1 MPQTSVNAN
10 ELFLGYLSSLD
21 EDYYYFIASNILGKI
36 TSPFN
41 KQTLNRKILSFFLN
55 PENLNAQISS
65 MDEREKQMLA
75 ITCIL
80 NGAQES
86 QFLAFCSEMP
96 YYVLS
101 LKLEN
106 LCDRLLLFKIQK
118 DYVLN
123 PLLKS
128 YIESFITSSIAK
140 IEKKENVPF
149 GEGNTARAVFNL
161 LINGS
166 VPQREA
172 NLHHFIKSGRL
183 ELIFPK
189 FKEKQI
195 VQVFELYKN
204 LALKTRSIE
213 RNGEHPTLHLE
224 KCRKTLEQNSFNL
237 NMHTIEAKNGEDSAL
252 ACCKA
257 LAVIRAFPTI
267 SSNFANLINSL
278 HPSVQASDLL
288 EDLKALGM
296 VYNNKNMVFFNE
308 SMLNQDIERSELTI
322 STDLTVSYYGAPKA
336 TDILFLFA
344 NIQTCDNLVVY
355 TITKDSFA
363 RGLDLGLS
371 KKTIENYLNNDLV
384 NAYLDQWEKSVSRIK
399 LYDGIVL
406 NCTNEVGII
415 VKGIAEISDHIM
427 KEFSEN
433 LFLMRKSTLNSW
445 GKVLAK
451 ALDLESLPSAISEH
465 LTESDQDYYA
475 QSNYSREFMLQ
486 SRNAKEE
493 VNISTVDWKILQEEL
508 VNYAEKNGCLNADLE
523 ELINSKLIISKD
535 QIGKNFKYSKL
546 SSASG
551 FDYNAKL
558 SLIKKASNSKPHILR
573 IELTNEN
580 LVVLPIEL
588 VKNGNNNA
596 ILKARVIPTGE
607 ERNIPVGSIFKV
619 SETRSI

>member
-1 MPQTSVNAN
+1 MPQTDANAN
-10 ELFLGYLSSLD
+10 ELILSYLSSLD

-41 KQTLNRKILSFFLN
+41 KQTLNRSILSFFLN
-55 PENLNAQISS
+55 PENLSSQISS

-75 ITCIL
+75 VACLL
-80 NGAQES
+80 NGAQEP

-118 DYVLN
+118 DYVIN

-128 YIESFITSSIAK
+128 YIESFITSSI
-140 IEKKENVPF
+140 EKNKKNENVPF

-172 NLHHFIKSGRL
+172 NIHHFIKSGRL
-183 ELIFPK
+183 ELVFPK
-189 FKEKQI
+189 FEEKQM
-195 VQVFELYKN
+195 VQIFELYKN
-204 LALKTRSIE
+204 LALKTRCIE
-213 RNGEHPTLHLE
+213 RNVEHTTLHLE
-224 KCRKTLEQNSFNL
+224 NCRKTLDQNNFDL
-237 NMHTIEAKNGEDSAL
+237 NMHALEAKNGETSVL

-257 LAVIRAFPTI
+257 LAVLRAFPTL
-267 SSNFANLINSL
+267 SSNFTCLIDSLNPNVPANN
-278 HPSVQASDLL
+278 LL

-296 VYNNKNMVFFNE
+296 VYTDTNMVFFNE
-308 SMLNQDIERSELTI
+308 SVLKQDMERSELTI
-322 STDLTVSYYGAPKA
+322 STDLTVSYYGTPKA

-363 RGLDLGLS
+363 RGLDLGIS
-371 KKTIENYLNNDLV
+371 KKTIENYLNNNLV
-384 NAYLDQWEKSVSRIK
+384 NSYLDQWEKSVSRIK
-399 LYDGIVL
+399 LYEGIVL
-406 NCTNEVGII
+406 NCTNEVSVI
-415 VKGIAEISDHIM
+415 VKGIPDISDHII
-427 KEFSEN
+427 KEFSDN
-433 LFLMRKSTLNSW
+433 IFLMRKSTLNSW
-445 GKVLAK
+445 SKVLAK
-451 ALDLESLPSAISEH
+451 ALDLETLPAPITEH
-465 LTESDQDYYA
+465 LAESEQDFT
-475 QSNYSREFMLQ
+475 SHHNYSREFIFHG
-486 SRNAKEE
+486 RGAKEE
-493 VNISTVDWKILQEEL
+493 NITTENWKTLQEEL
-508 VNYAEKNGCLNADLE
+508 IEYAKKNGFLNADLE
-523 ELINSKLIISKD
+523 ELINSKLIISKS

-558 SLIKKASNSKPHILR
+558 SLIKKASGAKRHILR

-588 VKNGNNNA
+588 VKNENGKA
-596 ILKARVIPTGE
+596 ILKAKVIPTGE